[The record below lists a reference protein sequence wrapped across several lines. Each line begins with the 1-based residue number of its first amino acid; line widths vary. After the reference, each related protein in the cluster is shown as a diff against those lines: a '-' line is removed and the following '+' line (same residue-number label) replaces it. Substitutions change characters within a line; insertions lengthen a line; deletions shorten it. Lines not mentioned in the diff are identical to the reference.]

1 MNERFVK
8 ILRVCAAS
16 FLLVAGSNLAVAQM
30 PPLNSPPSNESL
42 PGKFIWFDLASPDLK
57 GQKKFYSNVF
67 GWKFQSVR
75 GMGGY
80 ELVMNEG
87 RAIGGLFGYEQPDG
101 AEDGSLWIALMSVAN
116 VDQSVNIAKANGGS
130 VEVETENLP
139 GRGRHALIK
148 DPANAL
154 FGVLA
159 SESGDPVDAEVPV
172 GGFFWVDLLAREP
185 GEIAEFYKKLAPYE
199 IEEREI
205 TGELTHTLLN
215 ASGMPRAGIVSVDD
229 EANRSAWVPYVRV
242 EDVDATLEKVVD
254 GGGFAVV
261 SPDPVLL
268 GGNLAIFVDPN
279 GAYVGI
285 LEWDYEAVAALGG
298 DTP

>member
-1 MNERFVK
+1 MKLQSVCNLK
-8 ILRVCAAS
+8 ILAMA
-16 FLLVAGSNLAVAQM
+16 LLLGIGSNPASAQM

-57 GQKKFYSNVF
+57 GQKKFYKDVF
-67 GWKFQSVR
+67 GWRFESVR

-80 ELVMNEG
+80 ELVLNDG
-87 RAIGGLFGYEQPDG
+87 RAIGGIFGYEQPDG

-130 VEVETENLP
+130 VEIEAENLP

-159 SESGDPVDAEVPV
+159 SESGDPVDDEVPV
-172 GGFFWVDLLAREP
+172 GGFFWVDLLARDP
-185 GEIAEFYKKLAPYE
+185 GEIAEFYNKLAPYE
-199 IEEREI
+199 IEQRAI
-205 TGELTHTLLN
+205 TEELTHTLLN
-215 ASGMPRAGIVSVDD
+215 ASGMPRAGIVPVDE

-242 EDVDATLEKVVD
+242 TDVDAVLEKVVE

-268 GGNLAIFVDPN
+268 DGNLAVFVDPN

-285 LEWDYEAVAALGG
+285 LEWDYEVNSLPQG
-298 DTP
+298 DAP